1 MLQKT
6 LQTRFYNRGEIHMP
20 KKTIKQL
27 ITAAC
32 LTVLLT
38 GCAGTAAPDMAP
50 VQTDPDAIAI
60 PEQVQVIAL
69 GEAGHGVK
77 EYQEL
82 KAEVFRTLVQNND
95 CRTFIIEGDFGNAL
109 KVDDYI
115 HGGEGTA
122 KEAAATIGFRIYRT
136 KEMADLLEW
145 MRAYNE
151 TAPAGE
157 DLHFYGMDMQSADN
171 SKDYLFDILRQ
182 VDPELTAKYEE
193 ALAFL
198 NDDTIQDLD
207 TDVFAAGMPD
217 AGRLIQDVDQRKEQI
232 AEACGSEAFEFAR
245 ECANSIYN
253 CCDIRKSNSEY
264 NEVRDSHMAEK
275 VHWFLEHG
283 DGSLLFINGHNGHI
297 ARTNTTFYN
306 CLGKRLADDL
316 GDGYFAIG
324 TDARITTFN
333 SQTDESFRAVTVKN
347 KNGLNALAAGVEGA
361 RYYIDLEKASAY
373 NGWTE
378 LLSGKQR
385 ITSLNVGGLTFLK
398 MFYTTKLIPEDTF
411 DGMVI
416 FDQVG
421 PTTVEM

>member
-1 MLQKT
+1 
-6 LQTRFYNRGEIHMP
+6 
-20 KKTIKQL
+20 
-27 ITAAC
+27 
-32 LTVLLT
+32 
-38 GCAGTAAPDMAP
+38 
-50 VQTDPDAIAI
+50 
-60 PEQVQVIAL
+60 
-69 GEAGHGVK
+69 
-77 EYQEL
+77 
-82 KAEVFRTLVQNND
+82 
-95 CRTFIIEGDFGNAL
+95 
-109 KVDDYI
+109 
-115 HGGEGTA
+115 
-122 KEAAATIGFRIYRT
+122 
-136 KEMADLLEW
+136 
-145 MRAYNE
+145 
-151 TAPAGE
+151 
-157 DLHFYGMDMQSADN
+157 
-171 SKDYLFDILRQ
+171 
-182 VDPELTAKYEE
+182 
-193 ALAFL
+193 
-198 NDDTIQDLD
+198 
-207 TDVFAAGMPD
+207 
-217 AGRLIQDVDQRKEQI
+217 
-232 AEACGSEAFEFAR
+232 
-245 ECANSIYN
+245 
-253 CCDIRKSNSEY
+253 
-264 NEVRDSHMAEK
+264 MAEK

>member
-1 MLQKT
+1 MKLYLFKEESNMRKT
-6 LQTRFYNRGEIHMP
+6 DIRTF
-20 KKTIKQL
+20 
-27 ITAAC
+27 ITAIS
-32 LTVLLT
+32 LSVLLT
-38 GCAGTAAPDMAP
+38 GCAGSAAPDMAA
-50 VQTDPDAIAI
+50 VQTDFDTIVI
-60 PEQVQVIAL
+60 PKQVQVAAL
-69 GEAGHGVK
+69 GEASHGVR